1 MTCDAYDQLF
11 FSGMSQPHI
20 GTFTLKLGDVILEM
34 METDQ
39 EKKQNLDY
47 ILDILRKINERL
59 MASKNNP
66 NRKRVAEL
74 VMSIDKAKEVK
85 RDEKKEQ
92 DMQVGENILAHLLN
106 NDAQLPNR
114 SSMKSK
120 AAHKKKRAEDSP
132 RAWGSK
138 AQHAEKMQEILG
150 TNVRKKVQLAFEADI
165 AKKKKE
171 LEDMRAE

>member
-1 MTCDAYDQLF
+1 MRTTLQFEVKMPGDPTFCPRMTCDAYDQLF

-34 METDQ
+34 MESDQ
-39 EKKQNLDY
+39 EKKQNLEY
-47 ILDILRKINERL
+47 ILDILRKINERQQ
-59 MASKNNP
+59 ASKNNP

-106 NDAQLPNR
+106 NDAQMPDR
-114 SSMKSK
+114 SAMKSK
-120 AAHKKKRAEDSP
+120 ANQKKARTSDSP
-132 RAWGSK
+132 RAWGNRGK
-138 AQHAEKMQEILG
+138 TAEKM
-150 TNVRKKVQLAFEADI
+150 
-165 AKKKKE
+165 
-171 LEDMRAE
+171 